1 MNIRLRSPNATYWSA
16 AVKSYVPGRGWSDS
30 HFSAFSGVIA
40 LNCAVTRAAP
50 SVSRPENCSALSAA
64 PTRKAPAKAALRVR
78 GGRAHPVASTP
89 ASITPLQAGR
99 SVLMR
104 APSVPRVLRER
115 PGAAGGQVDL
125 GLRDRPEVVLR
136 LVEEPAV

>member
-1 MNIRLRSPNATYWSA
+1 MYSLLPFFLMLRRPPTSTLFPYTTLFRS
-16 AVKSYVPGRGWSDS
+16 
-30 HFSAFSGVIA
+30 IA

-115 PGAAGGQVDL
+115 PGAAGGQVDP